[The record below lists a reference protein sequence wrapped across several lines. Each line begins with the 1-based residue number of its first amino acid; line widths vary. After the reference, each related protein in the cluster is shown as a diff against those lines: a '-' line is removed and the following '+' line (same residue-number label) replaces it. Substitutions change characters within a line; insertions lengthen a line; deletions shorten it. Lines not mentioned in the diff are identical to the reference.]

1 MRALTAAL
9 QTALGAPVQR
19 PALLVRI
26 DFSTPSRFTT
36 DATLTWD
43 SQTWTR
49 VDLDVQGLLVDAL
62 DISGTVVIGNADNV
76 IGALLLNEGSTD
88 KRVRI
93 WGYDAAATALA
104 DVVLLGDAVGSTY
117 SLTER
122 EARIE
127 LRHRTDHVYG
137 PRTYIGSETLGPL
150 LPAGTVLRIN
160 GADYTLER

>member
-43 SQTWTR
+43 AQTWTR